1 MRGGCPSGAAF
12 AGRHLGAICCEYI
25 TLDNIV
31 WKATGARVFLD
42 LPSVRYASWDF
53 SKPCTAGTPQA
64 AQVEIWSMTSELRHG
79 ELVPTLKSE

>member
-1 MRGGCPSGAAF
+1 MGWGRSSGAAF
-12 AGRHLGAICCEYI
+12 AGRPLGVICCEYI

-42 LPSVRYASWDF
+42 LPAVRYPSWNF

-64 AQVEIWSMTSELRHG
+64 AQVEI
-79 ELVPTLKSE
+79 